1 MDLLATADSAGT
13 KCNLLAKG
21 YFNTEKVLVEAMK
34 DFLHLTQSVQK
45 SQVSRKTNGLTGTS
59 KTQNFLPDIQH
70 LCDIQD
76 FFIQKVRQIR
86 FQDQIAFLCS
96 FLLLQ
101 IGSKTC
107 IPSDSVVQHFTTEQN
122 TLDKSK
128 INTFAPSS
136 LIRRDLSLTGLKTM

>member
-13 KCNLLAKG
+13 KWNLLVKG

-45 SQVSRKTNGLTGTS
+45 SQVSRKINGLTGTS
-59 KTQNFLPDIQH
+59 KTQNFLPDIQPS
-70 LCDIQD
+70 LRYPGF

-96 FLLLQ
+96 FLLL
-101 IGSKTC
+101 
-107 IPSDSVVQHFTTEQN
+107 
-122 TLDKSK
+122 
-128 INTFAPSS
+128 
-136 LIRRDLSLTGLKTM
+136 